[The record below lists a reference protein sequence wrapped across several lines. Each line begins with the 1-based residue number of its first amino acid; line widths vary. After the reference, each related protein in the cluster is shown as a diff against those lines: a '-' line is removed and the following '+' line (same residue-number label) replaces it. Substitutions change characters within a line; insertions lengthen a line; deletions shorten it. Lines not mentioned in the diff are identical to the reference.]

1 MGLWQAVVMITL
13 FLCITGCVICGLEAW
28 SGVRKLKRQP
38 VDAEQL
44 LAERYARGE
53 VDEAEYAQRLS
64 VLRMGPPLGLFFD
77 K

>member
-44 LAERYARGE
+44 LAEAG
-53 VDEAEYAQRLS
+53 VTGSA
-64 VLRMGPPLGLFFD
+64 GC
-77 K
+77 